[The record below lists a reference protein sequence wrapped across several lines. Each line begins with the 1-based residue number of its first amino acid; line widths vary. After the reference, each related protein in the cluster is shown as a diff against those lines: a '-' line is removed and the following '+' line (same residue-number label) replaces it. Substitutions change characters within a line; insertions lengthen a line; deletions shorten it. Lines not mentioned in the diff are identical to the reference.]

1 MLATYYSLSFYNTL
15 DDWQVGVACTR
26 SANVLFFTGFVH
38 FVIVEG
44 TQLLTDI
51 QTYNATWVGT
61 FLDFSS
67 TSKPASGLFRRVRQ
81 QRHSILA
88 CISF

>member
-1 MLATYYSLSFYNTL
+1 M
-15 DDWQVGVACTR
+15 ACTR

-51 QTYNATWVGT
+51 RMQCNLGGY
-61 FLDFSS
+61 FLDFS
-67 TSKPASGLFRRVRQ
+67 
-81 QRHSILA
+81 
-88 CISF
+88 